1 MLRAS
6 VEPKGGCHANGFVAL
21 AFRGRGGGSAARLWR
36 YAVKSMTEEELN
48 AAEVT
53 ERGLGG
59 VYAEVIAGGA
69 IRRGDSVTIV

>member
-1 MLRAS
+1 
-6 VEPKGGCHANGFVAL
+6 
-21 AFRGRGGGSAARLWR
+21 
-36 YAVKSMTEEELN
+36 MTEEELN

-59 VYAEVIAGGA
+59 VYADVIADGA